1 MKDEFVFQE
10 GKQTKLSGIL
20 ISGALHIIEYDYN
33 GNRTIISTLEPLQL
47 FGEAYSFCNQNSICI
62 LLMKDEHNHNHQEH
76 CTHNKNHEN
85 LNYKATYMH
94 ILADL
99 LTSVL
104 AIIGLL
110 LAKYFHLAFIDSL
123 IG

>member
-1 MKDEFVFQE
+1 
-10 GKQTKLSGIL
+10 
-20 ISGALHIIEYDYN
+20 
-33 GNRTIISTLEPLQL
+33 
-47 FGEAYSFCNQNSICI
+47 
-62 LLMKDEHNHNHQEH
+62 MKDEHNHNHQEH

-123 IG
+123 IGLLGAYLIFKWSINLLKKSSKILVN